1 VTDDLTPDMTGHPD
15 ELLAG
20 YVDDS
25 APAEERAIVDE
36 HLGSCA
42 RCREEV
48 ELARSARMALSA
60 LPEIEW
66 AGSDPAR
73 LEAIRSAAAV
83 ERTLAPPLR
92 LPEGRRARWERVAW
106 SSGIAAALVLGVVFV
121 ALLFRSATSSTT
133 PTAGQPGAVA
143 GAPAPRPAIVDRG
156 KDYTAAGLSAL
167 AAQLSQ
173 GGATDQSQS
182 SARLS
187 LRAAIPETSDS
198 KAAITCVRQAGEFPA
213 NDRLIYLENA
223 SYLGRAAYIGAF
235 FEPAVGSARSHLVV
249 IAVSQG
255 ACQPLSEVRQAL

>member
-1 VTDDLTPDMTGHPD
+1 MTDDLTPEMTDHPD

-25 APAEERAIVDE
+25 GPAEERAIVDE

-48 ELARSARMALSA
+48 KLARSARAALGS

-66 AGSDPAR
+66 AGSDPAS
-73 LEAIRSAAAV
+73 LDAIRSAAAV
-83 ERTLAPPLR
+83 ERPVVAPLR
-92 LPEGRRARWERVAW
+92 PREGRRVRWERVAW

-121 ALLFRSATSSTT
+121 ALLFRGATSSTT
-133 PTAGQPGAVA
+133 TSAPQLGAA
-143 GAPAPRPAIVDRG
+143 ARSPIPAPGIVDRG

-167 AAQLSQ
+167 ATQLSER
-173 GGATDQSQS
+173 GDADQSLS
-182 SARLS
+182 TRLG
-187 LRAAIPETSDS
+187 AAKVVPENSEFA
-198 KAAITCVRQAGEFPA
+198 AAITCVRQAGGFPES
-213 NDRLIYLENA
+213 DRLIYLENA
-223 SYLGRAAYIGAF
+223 RYLGRAAYIAAL